1 MVPNMFSA
9 YYSRGCDSEKM
20 FLNERDVLIRDE
32 AMAQVYFEFL
42 KNKDTVAT
50 KLRRSGR
57 DEMVEYSSWGV

>member
-1 MVPNMFSA
+1 
-9 YYSRGCDSEKM
+9 M
-20 FLNERDVLIRDE
+20 FLDERDVLIRDE

-57 DEMVEYSSWGV
+57 DEIVEYSSFWGLILRKSAGMVQ